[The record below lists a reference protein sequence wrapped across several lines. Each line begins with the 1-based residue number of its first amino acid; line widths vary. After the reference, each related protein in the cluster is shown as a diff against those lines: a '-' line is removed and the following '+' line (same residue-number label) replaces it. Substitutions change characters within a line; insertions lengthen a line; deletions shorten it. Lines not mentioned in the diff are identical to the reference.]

1 MMYVTKLSLGR
12 FDFDHRYTYPFWKDS
27 SSVVF
32 IVQLKLDGLAT
43 SLMHQWSVQGD
54 EIGRGRLTNLLVSQ
68 SGLTNLMVSQR
79 LDESGRKIEVGRLSQ
94 HG

>member
-12 FDFDHRYTYPFWKDS
+12 FDFDHRYTCPFWKDS
-27 SSVVF
+27 SSVVP

-54 EIGRGRLTNLLVSQ
+54 EIGRGRFWEGLVTS
-68 SGLTNLMVSQR
+68 SRFLILWLVKIGYVIPALMRV
-79 LDESGRKIEVGRLSQ
+79 DG
-94 HG
+94 